1 MTTPDDKNN
10 SLLDNLREPFQA
22 WVTAGS
28 RLGDVVTD
36 FADRFKQDRENADL
50 DAGAHAEHSPVDDA
64 ESSVGRFKAASQEA
78 REGLSA
84 ASSTEDYKKVTAT
97 FAGRAEEILRDVAAS
112 TRRVAEETKDSAA
125 VTDAKAAFG
134 TAVASVKESF
144 DDAVAQA
151 RSRRDASA
159 DEESIL
165 DDLRSRLDDLIGR
178 AKTAA
183 PEAPAEPAE
192 SAEEKAPPM
201 IDGEVID
208 TPTDHKDV

>member
-28 RLGDVVTD
+28 RLGDVVSD
-36 FADRFKQDRENADL
+36 FADRFKEDREKAD
-50 DAGAHAEHSPVDDA
+50 VDD
-64 ESSVGRFKAASQEA
+64 SVGRFKAASQEA

-84 ASSTEDYKKVTAT
+84 ASSTEDYKKVTAA

-112 TRRVAEETKDSAA
+112 TRRVAEDTKDSAA
-125 VTDAKAAFG
+125 VADAKAAFG
-134 TAVASVKESF
+134 SAVSSVKESF
-144 DDAVAQA
+144 DDAVAKA
-151 RSRRDASA
+151 RSRRDSDA

-178 AKTAA
+178 AKAAA
-183 PEAPAEPAE
+183 PESESAPAEEDA
-192 SAEEKAPPM
+192 AAPPM
-201 IDGEVID
+201 IDGEVVD
-208 TPTDHKDV
+208 TDPDHKDV